1 LFERFTERA
10 RQVVVLAQDEARALK
25 HNYIGTEHILLGL
38 LRVEEC
44 LSARVL
50 ESRGI
55 TVEEVRAQIARIV
68 GQGDEVTT
76 GQIPFTPR
84 AKKVLELALRE
95 ALSLGHNYIGTE
107 HILLGLVRENEGV
120 AARILLDFD
129 ADAEKIRNEIIRML
143 SGPGRRQG
151 GSAGGGPAGEKSKSS
166 KLLDQFGRNLT
177 KQSTEGKLDPVV
189 GRATEIERL
198 MQILSRRT
206 KNNPVLIGEPGVGKT
221 AVVEG
226 LAARIAT
233 NQVPE
238 LLKNKQI
245 YTLDLAALVAGS
257 KYRGEFEERLKKVM
271 KEIMQRGDIILFIDE
286 LHNLVGAGAGE
297 GAIDAASILKPALAR
312 GELQT
317 IGATTLDEYRKYL
330 ERDAALERRFQQVR
344 VEEPSVDDTVQILR
358 GLRDR
363 YEAHHRVKIT
373 DEALHAAAELADRYI
388 QDRHLPDKAIDL
400 IDEAASRIRI
410 RSMNAPPRYRELEDE
425 IERVR
430 KDKEDSIEAQEL
442 EKAASLRDKERK
454 LTQKKRELEEQW
466 RNSENVE
473 EQPEVGEE
481 EIADIVSMWT
491 GIPVFKLTEAES
503 QRLIRMED
511 ELHKRVIGQEE
522 AIVAVSKS
530 IRRARAGIK
539 DPKRPSGSFIFLG
552 PSGVGKTELARTLA
566 EFLFGDEDAML
577 QVDMSEYMEKH
588 SVSRLVGSP
597 PGYIGYDEGGQLT
610 EAVRRKPYS
619 VLLLDEIEKA
629 HPDVFNILLQIL
641 EEGKL
646 TDAQGRRVDFR
657 NTIVIMTS
665 NIGAAQISKN
675 QGFGFSVGE
684 ENGLS
689 YDEMKGRVMG
699 ELKKV
704 FRPELL
710 NRIDEI
716 IVFHKLEKTEIMQIV
731 DMMLKRLREQMA
743 NHEVSIEL
751 TEEAK
756 ELLVDKGYDPAM
768 GARPLRRAIQRYIED
783 PLADYVRGRQLEPG
797 STILVARKRNE
808 DGEPGDEVDITFIP
822 GEVTPEQVTVPPV
835 EPVAPAGEGEL
846 GTES

>member
-1 LFERFTERA
+1 VFERFTERA

-38 LRVEEC
+38 LREEEG
-44 LSARVL
+44 LAARVL
-50 ESRGI
+50 ESLDI
-55 TVEEVRAQIARIV
+55 TVEEVRAQVARIV

-151 GSAGGGPAGEKSKSS
+151 GTQGGSGEKGKSS

-177 KQSTEGKLDPVV
+177 KQAQEGKLDPVV
-189 GRATEIERL
+189 GRQTEIERV

-226 LAARIAT
+226 LASRISA
-233 NQVPE
+233 NQVPDI
-238 LLKNKQI
+238 LKNKQI

-271 KEIMQRGDIILFIDE
+271 KEITQRGDIILFIDE
-286 LHNLVGAGAGE
+286 LHNLVGAGAAE

-330 ERDAALERRFQQVR
+330 ERDAALERRFQQIR
-344 VEEPSVDDTVQILR
+344 VEEPSTDDTVQILR

-363 YEAHHRVKIT
+363 YEAHHRCKIT
-373 DEALHAAAELADRYI
+373 DEALEAAAVLADRYI

-400 IDEAASRIRI
+400 IDEAASRMRI
-410 RSMNAPPRYRELEDE
+410 KTMTAPPRYRELEEE
-425 IERVR
+425 IEKVR
-430 KDKEDSIEAQEL
+430 KDKEDSIEGQEF

-466 RNSENVE
+466 RDSEQT
-473 EQPEVGEE
+473 EQPEIGEE

-503 QRLIRMED
+503 QRLVRMEE
-511 ELHKRVIGQEE
+511 ELHKRVIGQDA
-522 AIVAVSKS
+522 AIIAVSKS

-539 DPKRPSGSFIFLG
+539 DPKRPTGSFIFLG

-566 EFLFGDEDAML
+566 EFLFGDEDAMI
-577 QVDMSEYMEKH
+577 QIDMSEYMEKH
-588 SVSRLVGSP
+588 AVSRLVGSP

-619 VLLLDEIEKA
+619 VILFDEIEKA

-641 EEGKL
+641 EDGKL
-646 TDAQGRRVDFR
+646 TDSQGRKVDFR
-657 NTIVIMTS
+657 NVIVIMTS
-665 NIGAAQISKN
+665 NIGSTSISKN
-675 QGFGFSVGE
+675 QALGFNLSDE
-684 ENGLS
+684 QGLT
-689 YDEMKGRVMG
+689 YDDMKTRVMG
-699 ELKKV
+699 DLKKV

-716 IVFHKLEKTEIMQIV
+716 IVFPKLAKEEILQIV
-731 DMMLKRLREQMA
+731 DLMLNRLRVQMA
-743 NHEVSIEL
+743 EHEVTIEL
-751 TEEAK
+751 TDEAK
-756 ELLVDKGYDPAM
+756 DLLVEKGYDPAM

-783 PLADYVRGRQLEPG
+783 PLADYVLGRQLQPG
-797 STILVARKRNE
+797 STILVARKNDE
-808 DGEPGDEVDITFIP
+808 EVDITVMPPAPPEALAVSATPDAPP
-822 GEVTPEQVTVPPV
+822 GDI
-835 EPVAPAGEGEL
+835 AI
-846 GTES
+846 ESE